1 MISQNFI
8 PQFLPPRHTTP
19 SPSTKPPD
27 PSSTEYCDLKALGLL
42 PPEYPIPDGGPTV
55 SRTIWFFLAFST
67 VFLFLRIYCKKWRS
81 RGLWWDDY
89 VLIFS
94 WLMFIASAV
103 ICQLVINLGFGRY
116 PCDIPPSHH
125 PTIAFVGATLG
136 SCITI
141 LTIVW
146 SKTSFAITIL
156 RLSPSGS
163 VLRNIAWFVLV
174 SMNTLMIVQA
184 VVVWVK
190 CNPIS
195 KNWDLSNEGTCW
207 DVHATNYYG
216 VFCGVFSGVCD
227 IVLALLPWRLV
238 WGLQMRKKEKL
249 GVVVGMSM
257 GVVAGVWAFIK
268 SSKLVLLGS
277 KNFTYEGCLLLI
289 WTSAEIGTTIMA
301 SCIPVLR
308 VLFKEL
314 HDNHVEKQNSKE
326 TADSINSQQPLSWP
340 SSRAHS
346 AV

>member
-8 PQFLPPRHTTP
+8 PQFLLPRHTTP

-27 PSSTEYCDLKALGLL
+27 SSSTEYCDLKALGLL

-55 SRTIWFFLAFST
+55 SRTIWSFLAFST

-94 WLMFIASAV
+94 WLMFIACAV
-103 ICQLVINLGFGRY
+103 ICQLVTNLGFGRY

-216 VFCGVFSGVCD
+216 VFCG
-227 IVLALLPWRLV
+227 
-238 WGLQMRKKEKL
+238 MRKKEKL

-277 KNFTYEGCLLLI
+277 KNFTCEYH
-289 WTSAEIGTTIMA
+289 TRAA
-301 SCIPVLR
+301 SC
-308 VLFKEL
+308 
-314 HDNHVEKQNSKE
+314 
-326 TADSINSQQPLSWP
+326 
-340 SSRAHS
+340 
-346 AV
+346 

>member
-1 MISQNFI
+1 MTPQNLLLE
-8 PQFLPPRHTTP
+8 FLLPRHITP
-19 SPSTKPPD
+19 GPSTTPPD

-42 PPEYPIPDGGPTV
+42 PPDYPIPDGGPTV
-55 SRTIWFFLAFST
+55 SRTIWSFLAFST
-67 VFLFLRIYCKKWRS
+67 VFLFLRIYCKIWRC

-94 WLMFIASAV
+94 WLMFIACAILCQVV
-103 ICQLVINLGFGRY
+103 IDLGFGRY

-163 VLRNIAWFVLV
+163 ILRNISWFVLI
-174 SMNTLMIVQA
+174 SMNALMTAQSI
-184 VVVWVK
+184 VVWVK
-190 CNPIS
+190 CNPVR
-195 KNWDLSNEGTCW
+195 KNWDIRNEGTCW

-216 VFCGVFSGVCD
+216 VFCG
-227 IVLALLPWRLV
+227 
-238 WGLQMRKKEKL
+238 MRKKEKL
-249 GVVVGMSM
+249 GIVVGMSM
-257 GVVAGVWAFIK
+257 GVVAGVCAFIK
-268 SSKLVLLGS
+268 SSKLLLLGS

-308 VLFKEL
+308 VLFKQL
-314 HDNHVEKQNSKE
+314 RDNHVEKLNSKE
-326 TADSINSQQPLSWP
+326 NADSMNSDQPLSWP
-340 SSRAHS
+340 SPRAQLT
-346 AV
+346 V